1 MPVVCPRRPLA
12 LAVVVALTL
21 VAWSPAALAGDTLAG
36 EQAEAASDPDRVRAA
51 RLRLDPQPRS
61 GLTFADALCTP
72 DPAGDTF
79 YEEGTDA
86 DGNAIEVPI
95 DEPRADIRRF
105 CGDYGQQLTVRL
117 QTAQPTDP
125 RTDDGW
131 RRTGA
136 ALWFLETGSGN
147 YDHVVVL
154 GDDDDG
160 ELAGDVFQLTDDG
173 QRLRCRAT
181 PAFTGG
187 ELVVEGIPAD
197 CIGAPPRLDVAA
209 VMLYPSGDR
218 LAMDFADTFAAIGRS
233 GQPTARDAARLAGS
247 GRVATA
253 VAVSRAAFPDPVAA
267 TSAYLARADA
277 FPDALAA
284 GTLTDGPILLV
295 PSCGA
300 LPAVVVEE
308 LQRLAP
314 DEVVALGGVSALCD
328 ELLTGAAAA
337 AGAAAA
343 RLAKSGADAN
353 RFGTAA
359 AVSERAFPDG
369 AADVYLATG
378 EQFPDALAAGALT
391 DGPVLLVPSCGDLPA
406 VVAAEIERTGADRV
420 LALGGP
426 RAVCDELLQEA
437 AGGREAE
444 RLAGESRFATA
455 AAVARFQ
462 FFDGAQTVYLARADA
477 FPDALAAGTLT
488 DGPVLLVPSCGDLPP
503 VVADTVR
510 ALDPDAVV
518 ALGGQ
523 GAVCEAM
530 LRHAANA

>member
-1 MPVVCPRRPLA
+1 MPIVRPRRPLT
-12 LAVVVALTL
+12 LAVVMVLTL
-21 VAWSPAALAGDTLAG
+21 AAWSAAAPTTDAVAAERT
-36 EQAEAASDPDRVRAA
+36 EAASDPDRLREA

-61 GLTFADALCTP
+61 GMTFADALCTP

-79 YEEGTDA
+79 YEDTDA
-86 DGNAIEVPI
+86 DGNTVDVEI

-105 CGDYGQQLTVRL
+105 CGDYGQGLTVRL
-117 QTAQPTDP
+117 QTTQPTNP
-125 RTDDGW
+125 RTADGW
-131 RRTGA
+131 RQGAA
-136 ALWFLETGSGN
+136 ALWFLDTGSGA

-154 GDDDDG
+154 GDDDGG
-160 ELAGDVFQLTDDG
+160 ELAGDVFQLTDEG

-181 PAFTGG
+181 PAFAGG

-197 CIGAPPRLDVAA
+197 CIGAPPRLDMA
-209 VMLYPSGDR
+209 VVMIYPSGDEV
-218 LAMDFADTFAAIGRS
+218 AMDLSDTFAAIGRS
-233 GQPTARDAARLAGS
+233 GQPTARDADRLAGS

-253 VAVSRAAFPDPVAA
+253 VAVSQAAFPDPAAA

-284 GTLTDGPILLV
+284 GTLTDGPVLLV

-300 LPAVVVEE
+300 PPGDVVEE
-308 LQRLAP
+308 LRRLVP
-314 DEVVALGGVSALCD
+314 DEVVALGGTSALCD
-328 ELLTGAAAA
+328 ELLTDAAAA
-337 AGAAAA
+337 VGAQTA
-343 RLAKSGADAN
+343 RLAKAGADAN
-353 RFGTAA
+353 RFGTAV

-391 DGPVLLVPSCGDLPA
+391 DGPILLVPSCGDLPA
-406 VVAAEIERTGADRV
+406 VVAAEVERTGADRV

-426 RAVCDELLQEA
+426 RAVCDQLLEEA
-437 AGGREAE
+437 AGGRESE
-444 RLAGESRFATA
+444 RLAGVSRFATA

-462 FFDGAQTVYLARADA
+462 FFDGAQTVYLARSDA
-477 FPDALAAGTLT
+477 FPDALAAGSLT
-488 DGPVLLVPSCGDLPP
+488 DGPILLVPSCGDLPP
-503 VVADTVR
+503 VVADAVR
-510 ALDPDAVV
+510 ALDPDELV

-523 GAVCEAM
+523 GAVCQAM